1 MITLNIKFLLW
12 GMGKQIPQSYL
23 RSMVLKLL
31 SPSIHDHIIY
41 SSQYLEIS
49 SSIDIPIPI
58 DEEDK
63 KAGRVNR
70 NHLSLKVV
78 IRMKSKNADDGE
90 IYIESKSHEGKS
102 VYVLV
107 GFFVEIDR
115 AFYSNKYLFITE

>member
-1 MITLNIKFLLW
+1 M
-12 GMGKQIPQSYL
+12 
-23 RSMVLKLL
+23 LKLL

-78 IRMKSKNADDGE
+78 IRMKSQNADDGE
-90 IYIESKSHEGKS
+90 IYIETKSHEGKS